1 MTAILSPD
9 KLCLWLSGRDRAAP
23 ASGAPIGEKRPVAL
37 VLEFSRRRDR
47 EAAAARADRRRTGL
61 AGAPRVT
68 LTEVDL
74 PGKSMTSPAAASR
87 RPPVRRP
94 LQAPR
99 HGRPG
104 PLQLEL
110 FGGGGRQP
118 ERTFPRPSAA
128 GPHPG
133 RTGAVAGFAELFR
146 RLSRLTRGRLR
157 SLSLTDNRRTILSV
171 RAALPAS
178 KPARPAPAPPAP
190 IHLRIHR
197 SFALAPD
204 PVLRAVAAFLAST
217 KGSAAARRALIA
229 IREHFQHHRP
239 DPADLG
245 HPRLPGTSPA
255 AGAAVSG
262 KARRQSLCPTGV
274 VLDLREVAAE
284 LNQRHFEGRLKVRIT
299 WGKAAG
305 ENAHP
310 ANNCRRTRTAS
321 LQLGSYSYE
330 DRLIRIHRVLDRPT
344 VPRYVVESVVYHE
357 LLHADLP
364 PVTRNGRRY
373 FHTPEFRRRERQFR
387 HFERAD
393 CWVRENLQLLLRAR
407 RDAAVNAARTAAA
420 TVGTAGTKAA
430 SKHRRRR

>member
-1 MTAILSPD
+1 
-9 KLCLWLSGRDRAAP
+9 
-23 ASGAPIGEKRPVAL
+23 
-37 VLEFSRRRDR
+37 
-47 EAAAARADRRRTGL
+47 
-61 AGAPRVT
+61 
-68 LTEVDL
+68 
-74 PGKSMTSPAAASR
+74 MTSPAAASR
-87 RPPVRRP
+87 RPPLRRP

-99 HGRPG
+99 HRRPG

-110 FGGGGRQP
+110 FGGGPRQA
-118 ERTFPRPSAA
+118 ERTFPRLSAA
-128 GPHPG
+128 VPPSG
-133 RTGAVAGFAELFR
+133 RSGAVAGFAELFR

-171 RAALPAS
+171 RSAQPALRS
-178 KPARPAPAPPAP
+178 ARPAPEPPAP

-197 SFALAPD
+197 SFAGAPD
-204 PVLRAVAAFLAST
+204 PVLRAVAAFLASA
-217 KGSAAARRALIA
+217 KGSATARRALIA

-239 DPADLG
+239 QAGDLAQ
-245 HPRLPGTSPA
+245 PRLPGASPA
-255 AGAAVSG
+255 AAAAAG
-262 KARRQSLCPTGV
+262 ARRQSLCPAGV

-284 LNQRHFEGRLKVRIT
+284 LNQRYFEGRLKVRIT

-305 ENAHP
+305 ESAHP
-310 ANNCRRTRTAS
+310 ASNCRRTRTAS

-364 PVTRNGRRY
+364 PVTRHGRRY

-407 RDAAVNAARTAAA
+407 RDAAADAARSAA
-420 TVGTAGTKAA
+420 TAGRAGRAGRAGTSAA